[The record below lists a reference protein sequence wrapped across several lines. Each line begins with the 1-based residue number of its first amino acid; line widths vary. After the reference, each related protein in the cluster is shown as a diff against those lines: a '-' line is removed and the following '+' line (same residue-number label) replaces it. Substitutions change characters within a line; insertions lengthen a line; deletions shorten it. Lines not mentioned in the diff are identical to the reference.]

1 MSTTTSSK
9 RYAQA
14 VFQIARE
21 KNTLAEWQLDLKKIA
36 GLMQNAEFV
45 AVIENPVIPFDLKS
59 KLLKELLGKIDP
71 FALNLGYLLIIKN
84 KFKNAGQIAEQ
95 FDHLLNSYRGIMNA
109 EITTAIAIDNSDKKR
124 VTEQLEKVLSSKVAT
139 DFNVD
144 PSILGGIIARVD
156 GTLID
161 GSIRSK
167 LEILKK
173 NMAGISK

>member
-1 MSTTTSSK
+1 
-9 RYAQA
+9 
-14 VFQIARE
+14 
-21 KNTLAEWQLDLKKIA
+21 
-36 GLMQNAEFV
+36 
-45 AVIENPVIPFDLKS
+45 
-59 KLLKELLGKIDP
+59 
-71 FALNLGYLLIIKN
+71 
-84 KFKNAGQIAEQ
+84 
-95 FDHLLNSYRGIMNA
+95 MNA
-109 EITTAIAIDNSDKKR
+109 EITTAIAIDTSDKKR
-124 VTEQLEKVLSSKVAT
+124 VTEQLETALSSKVAT

>member
-1 MSTTTSSK
+1 MK
-9 RYAQA
+9 Q
-14 VFQIARE
+14 
-21 KNTLAEWQLDLKKIA
+21 
-36 GLMQNAEFV
+36 
-45 AVIENPVIPFDLKS
+45 
-59 KLLKELLGKIDP
+59 
-71 FALNLGYLLIIKN
+71 
-84 KFKNAGQIAEQ
+84 
-95 FDHLLNSYRGIMNA
+95 
-109 EITTAIAIDNSDKKR
+109 
-124 VTEQLEKVLSSKVAT
+124 VLSSKVAT